1 MFNHLLKLARP
12 HQYTKNIFIFLPA
25 FFSFKITDYNIFFN
39 AFLAFISF
47 SLTASSVYVLNDWI
61 DRHEDAKHPEKK
73 NRPIASGKI
82 KGKTALFFSISLLI
96 TGLLISS
103 LVSLNALLLIVLY
116 VLLNITYTFKLKHI
130 SIVDITI
137 IASGFVIRL
146 FVGSIATNIM
156 LSHWIIIMTFLLAI
170 FLSLAKRRD
179 DVLIYL
185 NTDQKMRKVIDGY
198 SIKFLDFA
206 MVMNASVV
214 LVAYILW
221 SISPEVA
228 IKLRTNNLY
237 LSSIF
242 VFLGILRYMQI
253 VFIEEKSGNPSK
265 IFLTDPFIR
274 TTILFWVGIC
284 FYFLYW

>member
-1 MFNHLLKLARP
+1 MLYNLFKLARP
-12 HQYTKNIFIFLPA
+12 HQYAKNFFIFLPA
-25 FFSFKITDYNIFFN
+25 FFAFKITDNHIFLN

-61 DRHEDAKHPEKK
+61 DRIDDAKHPEKK

-82 KGKTALFFSISLLI
+82 NAKTALFFSILLLSL
-96 TGLLISS
+96 GLLISS
-103 LVSLNALLLIVLY
+103 IVSRNVLFLIILY
-116 VLLNITYTFKLKHI
+116 VLLNIAYTFKLKHI
-130 SIVDITI
+130 AIIDITI

-146 FVGSIATNIM
+146 LVGSIATNVA
-156 LSHWIIIMTFLLAI
+156 LSQWIIVMTFMLAI

-179 DVLIYL
+179 DVIIYL
-185 NTDQKMRKVIDGY
+185 ETEKKMRKVLDGY

-206 MVMNASVV
+206 MMMNASVV

-221 SISPEVA
+221 SISPEVEA
-228 IKLRTNNLY
+228 KLHTNNLY

-253 VFIEEKSGNPSK
+253 AFIEEKSGNPSK
-265 IFLTDPFIR
+265 ILFSDPFIR
-274 TTILFWVGIC
+274 VTILLWIGIC
-284 FYFLYW
+284 IYFLYW